1 MILSQAID
9 SLRVLL
15 ALHDSSING
24 ASAIDTNDA
33 RIANDLIPA
42 MGALLGKAQDALG
55 TVLPPAGASTIQQQ
69 PIATHVNGNNRPAV
83 VHHAFTPAGAEG
95 NIARVETAQAVT
107 NLRDTA
113 GIEASMMDE
122 CKRIVNDAHLQP
134 RTGADQAATA
144 VVTANAFPNAGG
156 IVGVDTPTQA
166 PAVAEAAAAVEQGQR
181 KRPPEL
187 LLQPDTA
194 STTANAGPS
203 ASAPSDARLRAARA
217 RADGE
222 ETIHPG
228 DQWFNGECPA
238 GASNPS
244 PTPLGKRTASGA
256 SSIVLQPSAKKLT
269 RSVASAWASEADKY
283 WAHINH
289 LDFEN
294 VPPKPM
300 KIGAKN
306 RLSDPKTF
314 TYDHEL
320 SSHAGWRGSESSGWS
335 VYWHGNSANKPYYRS
350 PDGEVYRSLVDCR
363 RAHYRQQ
370 LAMFDDLGSLK
381 SFGSNSL
388 GSLGAIG
395 EFLKMEVGGK
405 EEV

>member
-15 ALHDSSING
+15 ALHDSTING

-55 TVLPPAGASTIQQQ
+55 TVLPPADASTIQQQ

-83 VHHAFTPAGAEG
+83 VHHAFTPAGAEA
-95 NIARVETAQAVT
+95 NIARVQTAQAVT
-107 NLRDTA
+107 NLRDIA

-228 DQWFNGECPA
+228 DQWFNRECPA

-269 RSVASAWASEADKY
+269 RSVASSWEDRCNNF
-283 WAHINH
+283 WGQ
-289 LDFEN
+289 N
-294 VPPKPM
+294 V
-300 KIGAKN
+300 
-306 RLSDPKTF
+306 LSRDITKMPVGFAFGPNSNLRHPQTF
-314 TYDHEL
+314 TRHDEMTMY
-320 SSHAGWRGSESSGWS
+320 AGWKGSESSEWS
-335 VYWHGNSANKPYYRS
+335 MYKPSPTAKAYYRS
-350 PDGEVYRSLVDCR
+350 PDGEVYRSRIMCR

-370 LAMFDDLGSLK
+370 MRQAAIAKEGFDFDDVGSLK
-381 SFGSNSL
+381 SL
-388 GSLGAIG
+388 GSISLENLLNLEG
-395 EFLKMEVGGK
+395 VD
-405 EEV
+405 V

>member
-1 MILSQAID
+1 
-9 SLRVLL
+9 VKG
-15 ALHDSSING
+15 G
-24 ASAIDTNDA
+24 A
-33 RIANDLIPA
+33 
-42 MGALLGKAQDALG
+42 
-55 TVLPPAGASTIQQQ
+55 
-69 PIATHVNGNNRPAV
+69 
-83 VHHAFTPAGAEG
+83 AEG
-95 NIARVETAQAVT
+95 NNARVETAQAVT

-228 DQWFNGECPA
+228 DQWFNRECPA

-256 SSIVLQPSAKKLT
+256 SSIVLQPSAKKVT

-283 WAHINH
+283 WAHINY
-289 LDFEN
+289 LDYEN

-300 KIGAKN
+300 ENLSPHNK
-306 RLSDPKTF
+306 LSDPQTF
-314 TYDHEL
+314 TFDAEL
-320 SSHAGWRGSESSGWS
+320 TNNAGWRGRESSKWS
-335 VYWHGNSANKPYYRS
+335 VYRRGYRSYFRS
-350 PDGEVYRSLVDCR
+350 PDGEVYRSLIDCR

-405 EEV
+405 EEVSKEL